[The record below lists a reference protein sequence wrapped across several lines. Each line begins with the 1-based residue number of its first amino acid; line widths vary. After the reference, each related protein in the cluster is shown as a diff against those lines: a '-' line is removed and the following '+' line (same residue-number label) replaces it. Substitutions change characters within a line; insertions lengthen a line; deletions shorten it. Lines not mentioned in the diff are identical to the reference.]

1 MAWVV
6 YICLLIDVAEADPRF
21 GVPSALEVF
30 ALSLF
35 RRPSSFRRITQ

>member
-1 MAWVV
+1 MVWVT
-6 YICLLIDVAEADPRF
+6 CLLIDAADGDPRF

-35 RRPSSFRRITQ
+35 RRPRSFRRITQ